1 MCVIPIVVRH
11 KNSNKEIKTYAM
23 LENCSQATFAKEH
36 LLGLL
41 GLQGRKTPITIKA
54 MNGEVMKIYKKLQN
68 LEYFKWE
75 FGKHCLLH
83 ILKKMHLSIK
93 VTKQLPSRRVNG
105 SILIE
110 LQLLRTKKELKK

>member
-1 MCVIPIVVRH
+1 MNSKAICMCVIPIVVRH

-54 MNGEVMKIYKKLQN
+54 MNGEVMKIYKATKSRIFQVGI
-68 LEYFKWE
+68 WE
-75 FGKHCLLH
+75 
-83 ILKKMHLSIK
+83 
-93 VTKQLPSRRVNG
+93 TLPSPYSQKDVPVNK
-105 SILIE
+105 SHKA
-110 LQLLRTKKELKK
+110 TAVKAS